1 MDSRIPREIVRR
13 RRRKRIIKITAY
25 AGTAVVAFAVLTS
38 VLRGGIKASS
48 INISVA
54 DRGPLEIT
62 VSSSGKV
69 VPLYEEIIASPI
81 TSKVLEVY
89 KKSGEEL
96 HENDLILRLDLAAA
110 NTDFER
116 LRDELEMKKSKIAQ
130 QQANAQTQL
139 SEMAMQIRIDS
150 MHLKRS
156 QVQLSNERYLD
167 SIGASTTDKIR
178 QAELEQEVLA
188 MQYDQ
193 LKLKYA
199 NLQKNIQA
207 DLRVAELDL
216 NIAQKNFAL
225 ASKTVGDAQVRA
237 PRAATLTWVNDQIGS
252 SVGQGSQLAIVSDL
266 SRFKIEAEIADSYAN
281 KVSPGNKAIV
291 KIGNE
296 KLTGRV
302 GNVAPAVANGLIKFT
317 VSLDQDDHP
326 KLRSGLKADVYV
338 INSVKEN
345 ALRIANRLYYHGPG
359 KYEMWI
365 VKNGTARK
373 RSVVLGESS
382 YEHVEVVDGVEEG
395 EAVITTDLNRVKNKT
410 KLRIKE

>member
-1 MDSRIPREIVRR
+1 MDSQIPHEIIRQRR
-13 RRRKRIIKITAY
+13 LKRIIRTAAY
-25 AGTAVVAFAVLTS
+25 AGTAIILFIVLIS

-54 DRGPLEIT
+54 NRGSLEIT

-69 VPLYEEIIASPI
+69 VPLYEEVITSPI
-81 TSKVLEVY
+81 PSKVLDVY
-89 KKSGEEL
+89 KKSGESL
-96 HENDLILRLDLAAA
+96 QENDLILRLDLAAT

-116 LRDELEMKKSKIAQ
+116 LHDELEMKKSKIAQ

-150 MHLKRS
+150 MRLQRS

-178 QAELEQEVLA
+178 QAELELEVLA

-193 LKLKYA
+193 LKLKFA
-199 NLQKNIQA
+199 NLQKNTQA
-207 DLRVAELDL
+207 DMRVAELDL

-225 ASKTVGDAQVRA
+225 ASKTMGDAQVRA

-252 SVGQGSQLAIVSDL
+252 NVAQGAQLAIVSDL
-266 SRFKIEAEIADSYAN
+266 NHFKVEAEIADSYAN
-281 KVSPGNKAIV
+281 KVLPGNKAV
-291 KIGNE
+291 VEIGND
-296 KLTGRV
+296 KLTGLV
-302 GNVAPAVANGLIKFT
+302 GNVAPAVANGIIKFT
-317 VSLDQDDHP
+317 VTLDQNDNP

-338 INSVKEN
+338 INSIKEN

-359 KYEMWI
+359 KYEMWV
-365 VKNGTARK
+365 VKNSVAKK
-373 RSVVLGESS
+373 RTIVLGESS
-382 YEHVEVVDGVEEG
+382 YEHVEVLDGLNEG
-395 EAVITTDLNRVKNKT
+395 EAVIVNDLSRFKSKT
-410 KLRIKE
+410 KLRIKD